1 MGYLSADAHPLI
13 TLNNLMHH
21 EGLTNMTHART
32 QRRPQVSPL
41 AGAMFGLFL
50 AAGASVAQA
59 TTFHFDSICRSD
71 PAAKKDIVTVTL
83 HDDYHLPLPDV
94 TINVLW
100 SYVDY
105 RQNHAVFR
113 YKQDSCITNGDGV
126 CVFNGG
132 SGRARWQLSEV
143 VGYDMGSPA
152 FDSQPTDVCPNTFM
166 IDFW

>member
-1 MGYLSADAHPLI
+1 
-13 TLNNLMHH
+13 
-21 EGLTNMTHART
+21 MTYTRT
-32 QRRPQVSPL
+32 QPRSHVSLL
-41 AGAMFGLFL
+41 AGTMFGLFL
-50 AAGASVAQA
+50 AAGASIAQA
-59 TTFHFDSICRSD
+59 ASFHFDSICRND

-83 HDDYHLPLPDV
+83 NDEYGQRLSDV

-113 YKQDSCITNGDGV
+113 YKQASCITDRDGV
-126 CVFNGG
+126 CIFNGG

-152 FDSQPTDVCPNTFM
+152 FDSGITDLCPNTFM